1 MAEINGTSSSTQER
15 ADERYTFVSRRYIAI
30 ATNRAI
36 IVKDY
41 VKGWNHPDCHW
52 RLDAET
58 LTQRTALADQE
69 LHNIITFARVS

>member
-41 VKGWNHPDCHW
+41 VRDGT
-52 RLDAET
+52 T
-58 LTQRTALADQE
+58 LTAIGDWMLK
-69 LHNIITFARVS
+69 H